1 MPEVIVRPS
10 ARILLVDDRD
20 RVLLFHG
27 LGMGEGSGHAW
38 FTPGGGVADGETARQ
53 AAARELFE
61 ETGRRASPE
70 DFGPVVATSS
80 GHWRHNDGRLFLS
93 QDSFFFLRTGGGE
106 IDDSGMEDLERSMI
120 DRSRWWSLPELRTT
134 RDRIV
139 PPALPG
145 LLEELLAGA
154 VPAEPVVLPW
164 HHPEPPELRP
174 ETADVT

>member
-27 LGMGEGSGHAW
+27 PGMGKDSSHAW
-38 FTPGGGVADGETARQ
+38 FTPGGGLADGETAPQ

-70 DFGPVVATSS
+70 DLGPVVATSS
-80 GHWRHNDGRLFLS
+80 GHWVHKDGRLFLS

-106 IDDSGMEDLERSMI
+106 IDDSGMELDDRPVPLVVAARPARDPGIGHPPRSGGPA
-120 DRSRWWSLPELRTT
+120 RG
-134 RDRIV
+134 
-139 PPALPG
+139 PALRRRARRARRLPLAPPG
-145 LLEELLAGA
+145 AATLILA
-154 VPAEPVVLPW
+154 PD
-164 HHPEPPELRP
+164 HPGEN
-174 ETADVT
+174 

>member
-27 LGMGEGSGHAW
+27 PGMGKDSSHAW
-38 FTPGGGVADGETARQ
+38 FTPGGGLADGETAPQ

-70 DFGPVVATSS
+70 DLGPVVATSS
-80 GHWRHNDGRLFLS
+80 GHWVHKDGRLFLS

-120 DRSRWWSLPELRTT
+120 DRSRWWSLPDLRAT
-134 RDRIV
+134 RESVI
-139 PPALPG
+139 PLGLAALLG
-145 LLEELLAGA
+145 DLLSGA
-154 VPAEPVVLPW
+154 VPAEPVVFPW
-164 HHPEPPELRP
+164 HHPEPPL
-174 ETADVT
+174 